1 MLLAGVLKH
10 SVFASGDVGCAII
23 RIWRKLKVKITHPGS
38 PILTLLWCT
47 IVNRALGD
55 DWFNAMPV
63 GGRFVQLWLVRILR
77 STNSSCYCSF
87 ILELL
92 LNIHVRRLLIR
103 QDWRILDC
111 YAGVMLSRGCRSLN
125 YLFVLPFVSSI
136 HDCGCLTL
144 YPAIMKFFERIR

>member
-1 MLLAGVLKH
+1 MLLASVLNH
-10 SVFASGDVGCAII
+10 SIFASGDIGCAIV
-23 RIWRKLKVKITHPGS
+23 RIWRKLKVKTTHPGS

-55 DWFNAMPV
+55 DWFNAMSV

-77 STNSSCYCSF
+77 STISSCYCPF
-87 ILELL
+87 NLELL
-92 LNIHVRRLLIR
+92 LSIRVRRLLIR
-103 QDWRILDC
+103 QDWRILEC

-125 YLFVLPFVSSI
+125 KLFVLPLVSSI

-144 YPAIMKFFERIR
+144 GLAIMELFERIR